1 MRPYIASLLC
11 RLTALF
17 AIALPAAAPASA
29 AGLDDLEPGGRFVV
43 AAVIDGDTLQ
53 LADGQTVRLAGIAAP
68 KPATGAAAGDAEA
81 ASGALAALAQTRQ
94 VELFYGGRHTDRHGR
109 LLAHV
114 RLIEPDGVTG
124 AWLQGE
130 LLARGLAR
138 VSTTPDSRAV
148 AAEMLALESEARA
161 AKRGLW
167 AAPAYRTRT
176 PEDVASVVDSFQIVE
191 GVVLASGS
199 GGGRL
204 YLNFGT
210 DRARDFTVALDAAA
224 RRLFR
229 DAGIDP
235 AGLVGHRIRV
245 RGWVRWFD
253 GPRIDLTHPEQMEVL
268 P

>member
-1 MRPYIASLLC
+1 MRPYIASLLG

-17 AIALPAAAPASA
+17 AIALAVAAPASA
-29 AGLDDLEPGGRFVV
+29 AGLDELEPGGRFVV
-43 AAVIDGDTLQ
+43 AAVLDGDTLQ
-53 LADGQTVRLAGIAAP
+53 LADGQILRLAAIAAP
-68 KPATGAAAGDAEA
+68 KPASGANARDAEA
-81 ASGALAALAQTRQ
+81 ASQALAALAGGQQ

-114 RLIEPDGVTG
+114 RLIEADGAAG

-130 LLARGLAR
+130 LLTRGLAR
-138 VSTTPDSRAV
+138 VSTTPDSCAL
-148 AAEMLALESEARA
+148 APEMLALESEARA
-161 AKRGLW
+161 AGRGLW
-167 AAPAYRTRT
+167 AVAAYRIRT
-176 PEDVASVVDSFQIVE
+176 PEDVAAVPDSFQIVE

-199 GGGRL
+199 SGGRL
-204 YLNFGT
+204 YLNFGA
-210 DRARDFTVALDAAA
+210 DRARDFTLALDTAA

-229 DAGIDP
+229 EAGIDP
-235 AGLVGHRIRV
+235 AALVGRRIRV